1 MALASIGVIGA
12 VGTGFCLGVH
22 QLHGVVQLHM
32 AEVGDG
38 YVDVPQEVLLTVR
51 CRGIGQNIVKRVT
64 LFVPAEAIGI
74 LLKRHG
80 LQRLIALGDIDLGRI
95 IDQVEVVVV
104 LHIAHVV
111 GDIGAGVH
119 GVEDLVPDG
128 VEVQASV
135 PVQIVHEAVG
145 IIGIP
150 FTGGAVL
157 RGDGVCVIPGDLDL
171 LPDLVGIVEGH
182 VPVIGGPGLTGLGLE
197 VGAGFPLVEVQIII
211 DVVIILISVAL
222 GVSFCHIS
230 QVCLPGVHIGGRL
243 GPGNVDLGIVVRLI
257 EAVIP
262 IAAGK
267 AVVVLLSVVRA
278 GERRVAGPV
287 AVLTVE
293 VGGAVGHKDQVLFVG
308 GDVRVLLQ
316 SLLTGQKT
324 GVDVGATGVFDPHS
338 GLYGVIVRGKIEP
351 VGLVSLALE
360 LHNAHIHGGAAVL
373 SGILQIS
380 QEGEGGIHHA
390 GIGRRGAIQHE
401 YHIGVQLFLCAG
413 QGKGHVRG
421 PGCGVQGR
429 GGFGSG
435 DTGSVAGVVG
445 GNLIFGQC
453 GRGQNACQQHNAQQG
468 Y

>member
-1 MALASIGVIGA
+1 MAAIGVIGA
-12 VGTGFCLGVH
+12 IGTGFRLGVH

-38 YVDVPQEVLLTVR
+38 YVDAPQEVLLTVR
-51 CRGIGQNIVKRVT
+51 CGGIGQNIVIGDAI
-64 LFVPAEAIGI
+64 LIFMLAEAIGV
-74 LLKRHG
+74 LLELHG
-80 LQRLIALGDIDLGRI
+80 LQLFAAHGDIDLGGV

-128 VEVQASV
+128 AEVQVSV
-135 PVQIVHEAVG
+135 TVQIVHEAVG

-150 FTGGAVL
+150 FTGGAIL
-157 RGDGVCVIPGDLDL
+157 RGDGVCVIPGALDL

-222 GVSFCHIS
+222 GVSFRHIS

-257 EAVIP
+257 ETVVP

-267 AVVVLLSVVRA
+267 AVVVFHSKVRA

-293 VGGAVGHKDQVLFVG
+293 VGGAVGH
-308 GDVRVLLQ
+308 
-316 SLLTGQKT
+316 
-324 GVDVGATGVFDPHS
+324 
-338 GLYGVIVRGKIEP
+338 
-351 VGLVSLALE
+351 
-360 LHNAHIHGGAAVL
+360 
-373 SGILQIS
+373 
-380 QEGEGGIHHA
+380 
-390 GIGRRGAIQHE
+390 
-401 YHIGVQLFLCAG
+401 
-413 QGKGHVRG
+413 
-421 PGCGVQGR
+421 
-429 GGFGSG
+429 
-435 DTGSVAGVVG
+435 
-445 GNLIFGQC
+445 
-453 GRGQNACQQHNAQQG
+453 
-468 Y
+468 

>member
-1 MALASIGVIGA
+1 
-12 VGTGFCLGVH
+12 
-22 QLHGVVQLHM
+22 M

-51 CRGIGQNIVKRVT
+51 CGGIGQNIVIRVI

-80 LQRLIALGDIDLGRI
+80 LQRLIAHGDIDLGGI

-128 VEVQASV
+128 AEVQASV
-135 PVQIVHEAVG
+135 IVQIVHEEVG
-145 IIGIP
+145 IIGI
-150 FTGGAVL
+150 TGAGRAIL
-157 RGDGVCVIPGDLDL
+157 RGDGVCVIPGALDL

-197 VGAGFPLVEVQIII
+197 VIAGDPMVEVQIII

-222 GVSFCHIS
+222 GVSFRHIS
-230 QVCLPGVHIGGRL
+230 QVCLPGGHIGGRL

-262 IAAGK
+262 KAACK

-293 VGGAVGHKDQVLFVG
+293 VGGAVGH
-308 GDVRVLLQ
+308 
-316 SLLTGQKT
+316 
-324 GVDVGATGVFDPHS
+324 
-338 GLYGVIVRGKIEP
+338 
-351 VGLVSLALE
+351 
-360 LHNAHIHGGAAVL
+360 
-373 SGILQIS
+373 
-380 QEGEGGIHHA
+380 
-390 GIGRRGAIQHE
+390 
-401 YHIGVQLFLCAG
+401 
-413 QGKGHVRG
+413 
-421 PGCGVQGR
+421 
-429 GGFGSG
+429 
-435 DTGSVAGVVG
+435 
-445 GNLIFGQC
+445 
-453 GRGQNACQQHNAQQG
+453 
-468 Y
+468 